1 MALNLK
7 ESCTNLILRWTQTPA
22 DLVNRVF
29 QSNNMSAGNWLSK
42 ASLLNIRKSLCK
54 SSSFVLLKF
63 FTYFKA
69 SGWQQSLG
77 DSKDRDVRKLK
88 GLSFEAVSSENIIL
102 LLKYW
107 QLDTYQRNNNK
118 KKINFGQTL
127 SFCKILVDWIA
138 QSYTES
144 CLLKIKFFMLFEIET
159 AHELIF
165 VSVSKRISVN
175 AYEAP
180 DDFTI

>member
-1 MALNLK
+1 
-7 ESCTNLILRWTQTPA
+7 
-22 DLVNRVF
+22 
-29 QSNNMSAGNWLSK
+29 MSAGNWLSK

-88 GLSFEAVSSENIIL
+88 GLSFGTVSSENIIL
-102 LLKYW
+102 LLKNTDNW
-107 QLDTYQRNNNK
+107 ILTREIK
-118 KKINFGQTL
+118 KNNFGQTL
-127 SFCKILVDWIA
+127 SYKILVDWIA

-144 CLLKIKFFMLFEIET
+144 CFLKIKFFMLFEI
-159 AHELIF
+159 AHELI
-165 VSVSKRISVN
+165 SVSKRIFVD

>member
-1 MALNLK
+1 MPRQLGIYLLWNML
-7 ESCTNLILRWTQTPA
+7 SFTNLILRWTQTPA

-88 GLSFEAVSSENIIL
+88 GLSFGTVSSENIIL
-102 LLKYW
+102 LLKNTDNW
-107 QLDTYQRNNNK
+107 ILTREIK
-118 KKINFGQTL
+118 KKLTL
-127 SFCKILVDWIA
+127 VKHCPIRS
-138 QSYTES
+138 
-144 CLLKIKFFMLFEIET
+144 
-159 AHELIF
+159 
-165 VSVSKRISVN
+165 
-175 AYEAP
+175 
-180 DDFTI
+180 

>member
-1 MALNLK
+1 MAPNLK

-88 GLSFEAVSSENIIL
+88 GLSFGTVSSENIIL
-102 LLKYW
+102 LLKNTDNW
-107 QLDTYQRNNNK
+107 ILTREIK
-118 KKINFGQTL
+118 KKLTL
-127 SFCKILVDWIA
+127 VKHCPIRS
-138 QSYTES
+138 
-144 CLLKIKFFMLFEIET
+144 
-159 AHELIF
+159 
-165 VSVSKRISVN
+165 
-175 AYEAP
+175 
-180 DDFTI
+180 

>member
-1 MALNLK
+1 
-7 ESCTNLILRWTQTPA
+7 
-22 DLVNRVF
+22 
-29 QSNNMSAGNWLSK
+29 MSAGNWLSK

-88 GLSFEAVSSENIIL
+88 GLSFGTVSSENIIL
-102 LLKYW
+102 LLKNTDNCI
-107 QLDTYQRNNNK
+107 LTREIN

-127 SFCKILVDWIA
+127 SYKILVDWIA

-144 CLLKIKFFMLFEIET
+144 CLLKIKFFMLFEI
-159 AHELIF
+159 AHELI
-165 VSVSKRISVN
+165 SVSKHIYVD

>member
-1 MALNLK
+1 
-7 ESCTNLILRWTQTPA
+7 
-22 DLVNRVF
+22 
-29 QSNNMSAGNWLSK
+29 MSAGNWLSK

-88 GLSFEAVSSENIIL
+88 GLSFGTVSSENIIL
-102 LLKYW
+102 LLKNTDNW
-107 QLDTYQRNNNK
+107 ILTREIK
-118 KKINFGQTL
+118 KMNFGQTL
-127 SFCKILVDWIA
+127 SYKILVDWIA

-144 CLLKIKFFMLFEIET
+144 CLLKIKFFMLLEI
-159 AHELIF
+159 AHELI
-165 VSVSKRISVN
+165 SVSKRIFVD
-175 AYEAP
+175 AYEL
-180 DDFTI
+180 

>member
-1 MALNLK
+1 MAPKLK
-7 ESCTNLILRWTQTPA
+7 EICTTLILRWTQTPA

-88 GLSFEAVSSENIIL
+88 GLSFGTVSSENIIL
-102 LLKYW
+102 LLKNTDNCI
-107 QLDTYQRNNNK
+107 LTREIN

-127 SFCKILVDWIA
+127 SYKILVDWIA

-144 CLLKIKFFMLFEIET
+144 CL
-159 AHELIF
+159 
-165 VSVSKRISVN
+165 
-175 AYEAP
+175 
-180 DDFTI
+180 